1 MRALVTNK
9 TDKPCDLTFNAVV
22 NPATPEPITIT
33 SAVVVQPG
41 APLSSFIANFPS
53 AYCRASAP
61 HLPNRRLSPAYF
73 CYLK

>member
-41 APLSSFIANFPS
+41 APLSNFIANFPS

-73 CYLK
+73 WY